1 MQDILNKLSDSEDNE
16 IIRQVVEG
24 NVDAFE
30 FLLTKYKNHVVNLVA
45 KHLPY
50 HHVEETA
57 HEVFIRAYQSLP
69 TFKAISGFKPWLSS
83 IALRTCYD
91 FWRAHYRSRELP
103 VSSLSEKHREWL
115 ETVISDSS
123 NRSYYDQGSRKEARE
138 LMDWAL
144 EKLSAEDRMVLEL
157 VYLEGLTVKEVAK
170 LLGWS
175 AANVKVRS
183 FRSRKK
189 LRKLLSGLSDKE
201 VIV

>member
-45 KHLPY
+45 NHLPY

-123 NRSYYDQGSRKEARE
+123 NRSYHDQGSRKEARE

>member
-1 MQDILNKLSDSEDNE
+1 MQNIFQKFSDTEDNE
-16 IIRQVVEG
+16 VIRQVVEG
-24 NVDAFE
+24 NVNAFE
-30 FLLTKYKNHVVNLVA
+30 HLLTKYKNYVANLVA

-50 HHVEETA
+50 NHVEETA
-57 HEVFIRAYQSLP
+57 HEVFVRAYQSLP
-69 TFKAISGFKPWLSS
+69 TFKGISSFKQWLSS
-83 IALRTCYD
+83 IAVRTCYD
-91 FWRAHYRSRELP
+91 FWRVRYRSRELL

-123 NRSYYDQGSRKEARE
+123 SCSYYDQGARKEARE
-138 LMDWAL
+138 LLDWAL
-144 EKLSAEDRMVLEL
+144 ERLSPEDRMVLEL
-157 VYLEGLTVKEVAK
+157 VYLEGLSVKEVAE